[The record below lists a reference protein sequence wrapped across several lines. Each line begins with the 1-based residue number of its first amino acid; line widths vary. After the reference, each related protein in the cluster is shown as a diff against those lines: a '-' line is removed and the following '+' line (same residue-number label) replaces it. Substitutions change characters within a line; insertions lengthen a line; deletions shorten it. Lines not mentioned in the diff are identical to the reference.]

1 MEGKSLATLSAVV
14 IGVLLTGLFIAQTPV
29 EAAGCSTNSCYI
41 TCMRATLGAVA
52 VCASRCGCTP
62 SAASVETNIEQ
73 TYATNDFC
81 KLGCVSSMCNKII
94 DFHTSAGRVSELKE
108 EAENCNNACFKFC
121 NKKSGTA
128 VVAAK

>member
-1 MEGKSLATLSAVV
+1 MEGKSPATLSAVV
-14 IGVLLTGLFIAQTPV
+14 IGVLLMGLFITQTPV
-29 EAAGCSTNSCYI
+29 EAENCSKNACYI

-52 VCASRCGCTP
+52 VCASGCGCNP
-62 SAASVETNIEQ
+62 SAASVETNIGQ

-94 DFHTSAGRVSELKE
+94 DFHTSAGHAKELKE
-108 EAENCNNACFKFC
+108 EAERCNNACFQFC

-128 VVAAK
+128 AVGDK

>member
-1 MEGKSLATLSAVV
+1 MEGKSPATLSAVV

-29 EAAGCSTNSCYI
+29 EAADLLYKFLLYYVHACYTQRGSCL
-41 TCMRATLGAVA
+41 CN
-52 VCASRCGCTP
+52 
-62 SAASVETNIEQ
+62 VETNIEQ

-81 KLGCVSSMCNKII
+81 KLGCVSSMCNKMI
-94 DFHTSAGRVSELKE
+94 DFHTSAVNIKK
-108 EAENCNNACFKFC
+108 EAERCNNACFKFC